1 MIKVDNRIKIFMFM
15 KESFEDL
22 KTPCF
27 FDAYKILDGYRG
39 LCFKKGVKIRIK

>member
-1 MIKVDNRIKIFMFM
+1 M

-27 FDAYKILDGYRG
+27 FDAYKILDRYRDYV
-39 LCFKKGVKIRIK
+39 LKGVKIRIK

>member
-1 MIKVDNRIKIFMFM
+1 MIKDLIIELLRNFMFM

-27 FDAYKILDGYRG
+27 FDAYKILDG
-39 LCFKKGVKIRIK
+39 